1 MDKIKN
7 IKDTQGRALELIP
20 AAPTETERGGIVAT
34 TVDDT
39 TNMEEVV
46 VGKDGRG
53 YVSNEKSVLMERTR
67 AKLERILKN
76 KGVYV
81 EEGTPLNELVSKC
94 NELSDKNAIDKFY
107 NEELLE
113 ERNDNAVII
122 SDYKFYNQKTITK
135 VYFPNVI
142 AIGTHA
148 FSKCSSLRNIYFPK
162 LETING
168 YDPFTDTA
176 VENMIFPRINVPGHI
191 SRAFCSRIL
200 KRLIATNSNS
210 LGSSPF
216 ASLLLELIDSKT
228 GSLIKSTSL
237 KILICRNTD
246 KIPTLS
252 SAEYILNIEE
262 IYITSSLV
270 DTLKTATNWSVY
282 EDKISPLEGSKYE
295 NEKWYETEEWYKEEM
310 AVW

>member
-1 MDKIKN
+1 MDKITT
-7 IKDTQGRALELIP
+7 IKDTQGKEMELIP
-20 AAPTETERGGIVAT
+20 AAPTETERGGIVAA
-34 TVDDT
+34 TVSDT
-39 TNMEEVV
+39 SDMTEVV
-46 VGKDGRG
+46 IGDDGKG
-53 YVSNEKSVLMERTR
+53 YVSSEKSVLMERTR
-67 AKLERILKN
+67 AKLEQILKN

-94 NELSDKNAIDKFY
+94 NELSDKNALDKFY

-122 SDYKFYNQKTITK
+122 SGYKFYNQKKITK
-135 VYFPNVI
+135 VYFPNVMSV
-142 AIGTHA
+142 GGYA
-148 FSKCSSLRNIYFPK
+148 FSNCSSLKNIYFPK
-162 LETING
+162 LETITG
-168 YDPFTDTA
+168 YDPFTST
-176 VENMIFPRINVPGHI
+176 VIENMIFPRINVPGHI
-191 SRAFCSRIL
+191 SRAFCSRVL

-216 ASLLLELIDSKT
+216 DSLLLELIDSRT
-228 GSLIKSTSL
+228 GSLIKSGSL

-246 KIPTLS
+246 TIPTLS